1 MQSVLI
7 PPKSVEDVFQRLDE
21 NYESYGKGARQIVQ
35 FLRLK
40 PADIAALQAGELGKI
55 CGVHASSVVRLAQSI
70 GFSGYREMQ
79 ALFKQS
85 YSAADIQLVDR
96 RDNTRATTLRV
107 RLIAESGRSFNAELK
122 VAVERYARQNPSVQ
136 ILGTFHLPHMIDGE
150 TLAGEVS
157 EASHDCDALILV
169 ARDEAPVSRVVK
181 SVVETGVPVVCLTSD
196 LTSSSRTAYV
206 GLDQYAAGKT
216 AAWLCGR
223 ANHRAGDRVLL
234 VYSVP
239 FRCQLERES
248 GFRHTLRS
256 LFPDLVID
264 EKVSSDEDVD
274 VTYEAVR
281 RYIAS
286 SGPPAAIYNVSGGN
300 LGVGRALSEAGFA
313 GETVFVGHELNPNS
327 RSLLEAGVMD
337 FTIGHDFDREIDL
350 AIGALRATIAGATVG
365 NTTTECQIYTRFNCP
380 T

>member
-21 NYESYGKGARQIVQ
+21 NLESYGKGARQIAQ
-35 FLRLK
+35 FLRLR
-40 PADIAALQAGELGKI
+40 PAEIPALQAGELGEI
-55 CGVHASSVVRLAQSI
+55 CGVHASSVVRLAQSV

-79 ALFKQS
+79 SLFKQA
-85 YSAADIQLVDR
+85 YSVADIHQLDR
-96 RDNTRATTLRV
+96 TDNARAAALKI

-122 VAVERYARQNPSVQ
+122 VAAERYSGQNPSVQ
-136 ILGTFHLPHMIDGE
+136 IEGTYHLPHMIDAE

-157 EASHDCDALILV
+157 EASRGCDALILV
-169 ARDEAPVSRVVK
+169 ARDEAPVARAVR
-181 SVVETGVPVVCLTSD
+181 SVVETGVPVICLTSD

-223 ANHRAGDRVLL
+223 ANHRTGDRVLL

-248 GFRHTLRS
+248 GFRQTLRS

-274 VTYEAVR
+274 ITYEAVS

-300 LGVGRALSEAGFA
+300 LGVGRALSESGLA

-327 RSLLEAGVMD
+327 RSLLDSGVMD

-350 AIGALRATIAGATVG
+350 AIRALRATIAGVTVG
-365 NTTTECQIYTRFNCP
+365 NTTTECQLYTRFNCP